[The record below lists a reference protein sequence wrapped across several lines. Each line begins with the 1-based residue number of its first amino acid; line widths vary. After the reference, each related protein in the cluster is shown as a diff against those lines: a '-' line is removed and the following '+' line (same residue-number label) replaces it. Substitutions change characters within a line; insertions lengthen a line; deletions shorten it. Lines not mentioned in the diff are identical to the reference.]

1 MPAKRTPSHTPRRP
15 YMMVVLL
22 PLASRAHARTMHA
35 AAASVA
41 SVPVFSVF
49 RRQLPPPRWLSEHVA
64 MSVLDPGCSR
74 RVRTSRPVSRP
85 PQQRDARTTLH
96 LDGAIALTVSVRDAF
111 DTNFYM
117 RACAHCRSS
126 PHRRPSSHTLRFFC
140 APARC
145 RRPHASRTIFLPP
158 SAPSRPSR
166 PSCRVCWSQGRLAGR
181 PRRRERAARRRRRR
195 AAERAAMSDDAQR
208 RQLRSGAAAVLSGR
222 NGSRAARAVAVTLR
236 ARGAA
241 LRRAGCRGPD
251 ECH

>member
-1 MPAKRTPSHTPRRP
+1 MN
-15 YMMVVLL
+15 
-22 PLASRAHARTMHA
+22 A

-41 SVPVFSVF
+41 SVPIFSVF
-49 RRQLPPPRWLSEHVA
+49 RRHAPAVTEHVA
-64 MSVLDPGCSR
+64 VSLLDPGCSR

-96 LDGAIALTVSVRDAF
+96 LDGAIALTVPVRDAF

-126 PHRRPSSHTLRFFC
+126 PHLRPSSHTLRFFC

-158 SAPSRPSR
+158 SAPSLLSR
-166 PSCRVCWSQGRLAGR
+166 PSCRVCWPQGRLAGR
-181 PRRRERAARRRRRR
+181 PHRRRRRRR

-208 RQLRSGAAAVLSGR
+208 RQLRSGAASVLSGR
-222 NGSRAARAVAVTLR
+222 NGSRAACAVAVTLR
-236 ARGAA
+236 ATPT
-241 LRRAGCRGPD
+241 CRVPRTGRMPQP
-251 ECH
+251 

>member
-1 MPAKRTPSHTPRRP
+1 
-15 YMMVVLL
+15 MVVLL

-41 SVPVFSVF
+41 SVPIFSVF
-49 RRQLPPPRWLSEHVA
+49 RRHAPAVTEHVA
-64 MSVLDPGCSR
+64 VSLLDPGCSR

-96 LDGAIALTVSVRDAF
+96 LDGAIALTVPVRDAF

-145 RRPHASRTIFLPP
+145 RRPHASRTIFPLPP
-158 SAPSRPSR
+158 TAPSLPSR
-166 PSCRVCWSQGRLAGR
+166 PSCRVCWTQGRLAGR
-181 PRRRERAARRRRRR
+181 PRRRES
-195 AAERAAMSDDAQR
+195 ERHAMFDDAQR
-208 RQLRSGAAAVLSGR
+208 RHLRSGAAAVLSRR